1 MPEEKGDIRAEDTEA
16 VAESGIENFPPPAAD
31 SSTLTTSR
39 PSCARTPRFPSLSDS
54 APPAPGPS
62 VLAGLAPSGPW
73 GRGDAEASLV
83 GAPPSGHHPFTA
95 PG

>member
-16 VAESGIENFPPPAAD
+16 VAESGIEN
-31 SSTLTTSR
+31 
-39 PSCARTPRFPSLSDS
+39 SDS